1 MIIWID
7 AQLSPGLAQWMTERF
22 GVQAYSAKHLGYRD
36 AADGAIFEAARGAG
50 AVVMTKDGD
59 FVRLLHDRGPPPQIL
74 WIRLGNTSNA
84 RMRSALETTFA
95 RAMALLQSGED
106 LVEIR
111 DIAPT
116 PATASA
122 AEQVVAADD
131 VGPATPSRARR

>member
-7 AQLSPGLAQWMTERF
+7 AQLFPGLARWMMERF
-22 GVQAYSAKHLGYRD
+22 GVEAYSAKHLGYRD
-36 AADGAIFEAARGAG
+36 ATDSTIFEAARDAG

-84 RMRSALETTFA
+84 RMGSALDTSFE
-95 RAMALLQSGED
+95 RAMALLQNGED

-111 DIAPT
+111 DIAP
-116 PATASA
+116 AERSA
-122 AEQVVAADD
+122 AEQPVAADD
-131 VGPATPSRARR
+131 AGAARRPRR